1 MRILLTGADGF
12 TGMHF
17 ALRARDRGHDII
29 AFRAD
34 LTCEDAV
41 RLEVDSLEFDAVV
54 HLAGISFVGH
64 DNEAAFYDVNV
75 VGTTKLLN
83 ALCAKGWAGR
93 VLVAS
98 SANVYGNT
106 HASSPICETN
116 HPLPINHYANSK
128 LAMEYMAKTFSN
140 KLSIVMV
147 RPFNYTGPGQ
157 DPKFVVPKLVDHF
170 VRKLPSVNLGNVDV
184 EREFNDVRMVCD
196 VYLALLAFGKPD
208 EVYNICTGKA
218 YSLREIIDALGLL
231 TGHSLDITVNQ
242 ALVRVKEVRRL
253 CGDPTKLKA
262 ALSGTPSEIVAPTLI
277 ETLEWMLAEQH
288 HSFKRIK
295 I

>member
-12 TGMHF
+12 TGIHF
-17 ALRARDRGHDII
+17 ALRARNMGHVII
-29 AFRAD
+29 PFRAD
-34 LTCEDAV
+34 LTIEEAV

-54 HLAGISFVGH
+54 HLAAISFVGH
-64 DNEAAFYDVNV
+64 DNEIAFYNVNV

-98 SANVYGNT
+98 SANVYGNN
-106 HASSPICETN
+106 HASSPISEAN

-157 DPKFVVPKLVDHF
+157 DTKFVVPKLVDHF
-170 VRKLPSVNLGNVDV
+170 VRKLASVSLGNVDV

-196 VYLALLAFGKPD
+196 VYLALLDLGKPD
-208 EVYNICTGKA
+208 EVYNICTGKV
-218 YSLREIIDALGLL
+218 YTLREIIGALSIL
-231 TGHSLDITVNQ
+231 TGHSLDIKVNQ
-242 ALVRVKEVRRL
+242 ALVRVNEVRRL
-253 CGDPTKLKA
+253 CGDPKKTWGV
-262 ALSGTPSEIVAPTLI
+262 LSGRLSEILAPSLY
-277 ETLEWMLAEQH
+277 ETLEWMLIEH
-288 HSFKRIK
+288 PNSHERSTI
-295 I
+295 